1 MILLLIVRG
10 GRIIV
15 IVIEYRSR
23 IEGKFG
29 KGRKSV
35 DQVPFSFCFAGIPL
49 VPPLWAAPGT
59 RKYPRPE
66 YWRTCPRSTSSHRR
80 NQDVFVLESFPADSL
95 RRALPLHRWVDY
107 IVWAVTRETGS
118 RVIWETKLSVFRN
131 LWWNLRS
138 IDLIVWY
145 LYYILIFFNRLFFPT
160 DIFKLLFVPIS
171 TITRFYIENNRG
183 EKNLANWINCF
194 GSFNSILS
202 MIKCYYLSKNGWREK
217 PPFLC

>member
-1 MILLLIVRG
+1 M
-10 GRIIV
+10 
-15 IVIEYRSR
+15 IEYRSR

-145 LYYILIFFNRLFFPT
+145 LYYILIFSNRLFFSDRYFQTFICPNF
-160 DIFKLLFVPIS
+160 DDN
-171 TITRFYIENNRG
+171 TILYRE

>member
-1 MILLLIVRG
+1 MKERERESGGSSRLDLLDRDISSLLWG

-15 IVIEYRSR
+15 IVIEDESR
-23 IEGKFG
+23 IEGRLG

-95 RRALPLHRWVDY
+95 RGALPLHRWVDY
-107 IVWAVTRETGS
+107 VVRPVTREIGS
-118 RVIWETKLSVFRN
+118 RVIWETKLSEIYGEIYDSV
-131 LWWNLRS
+131 NLRV
-138 IDLIVWY
+138 IHFIY
-145 LYYILIFFNRLFFPT
+145 IQYILF
-160 DIFKLLFVPIS
+160 
-171 TITRFYIENNRG
+171 
-183 EKNLANWINCF
+183 
-194 GSFNSILS
+194 
-202 MIKCYYLSKNGWREK
+202 
-217 PPFLC
+217 

>member
-118 RVIWETKLSVFRN
+118 RVIWETELSVFRN

-145 LYYILIFFNRLFFPT
+145 LYYILIFFNRLFFFRQ
-160 DIFKLLFVPIS
+160 IFSNF
-171 TITRFYIENNRG
+171 
-183 EKNLANWINCF
+183 
-194 GSFNSILS
+194 
-202 MIKCYYLSKNGWREK
+202 YLSQFRR
-217 PPFLC
+217 

>member
-1 MILLLIVRG
+1 MKERERESGGSSRLDLLDRDISSLLWG

-15 IVIEYRSR
+15 IVIEDESR
-23 IEGKFG
+23 IEGRLG

-95 RRALPLHRWVDY
+95 RGALPLHRWVDY
-107 IVWAVTRETGS
+107 VVRPVTREIGS
-118 RVIWETKLSVFRN
+118 RVIWETKLSEIYMVKYTVR
-131 LWWNLRS
+131 
-138 IDLIVWY
+138 LIYVWY
-145 LYYILIFFNRLFFPT
+145 ILYCILIFFSNREFFFFFSSST
-160 DIFKLLFVPIS
+160 DISKLLFASIS
-171 TITRFYIENNRG
+171 RR
-183 EKNLANWINCF
+183 
-194 GSFNSILS
+194 
-202 MIKCYYLSKNGWREK
+202 
-217 PPFLC
+217 

>member
-1 MILLLIVRG
+1 M
-10 GRIIV
+10 
-15 IVIEYRSR
+15 IEYRSR